1 MLLYKWSKGWK
12 PDVFISHNY
21 KIKTTFKLDA
31 KQDVALPVDH
41 QTLVF
46 GLAGVGGEMEPARDA
61 DGGCG
66 VICTVQSGA
75 KRETKQGGGKD
86 LLDFLEII

>member
-1 MLLYKWSKGWK
+1 M
-12 PDVFISHNY
+12 
-21 KIKTTFKLDA
+21 
-31 KQDVALPVDH
+31 DH

-86 LLDFLEII
+86 LLDFWKLFSLGGLIYIAYHA